1 MNYFIL
7 NSIYFY
13 IFVECLIY
21 GLAAMVLLMKKNPS
35 VTPLVVE
42 SAKQALRSKK
52 IIDTLLKKIE
62 VKNKPN
68 KLTTKIK

>member
-1 MNYFIL
+1 
-7 NSIYFY
+7 
-13 IFVECLIY
+13 
-21 GLAAMVLLMKKNPS
+21 
-35 VTPLVVE
+35 VVE